1 MAIIDGNLPLTPDEM
16 ERVFEHPIHNRR
28 SNKGCGISSTVL
40 ISIALSLLLGACEGS
55 KTDGMIKATER
66 AVDDYNN
73 GDSSSLIMLIV
84 GVLVLGALWLL
95 GKWIDSKK

>member
-1 MAIIDGNLPLTPDEM
+1 MLSII
-16 ERVFEHPIHNRR
+16 
-28 SNKGCGISSTVL
+28 GIVIIASSLFFV
-40 ISIALSLLLGACEGS
+40 ACEGS
-55 KTDGMIKATER
+55 RTNRMIKATER

-84 GVLVLGALWLL
+84 GVLVLGVLWAL

>member
-1 MAIIDGNLPLTPDEM
+1 MLSII
-16 ERVFEHPIHNRR
+16 
-28 SNKGCGISSTVL
+28 GIVIIASSLFFV
-40 ISIALSLLLGACEGS
+40 ACEGS
-55 KTDGMIKATER
+55 RTDRMIKATER